1 MMSKLALV
9 LLSTLAQTV
18 VFAEASSTRLGQ
30 NDMNVQANIVVDD
43 ELVSPLQVP
52 ETGEEDLSTVKPRSL
67 RALNGNNDGSGWDHG
82 TYSVAHHSG
91 NLKVYIPPATKVG
104 DTIFLFLR
112 YVFLDSRPSD

>member
-1 MMSKLALV
+1 M
-9 LLSTLAQTV
+9 
-18 VFAEASSTRLGQ
+18 
-30 NDMNVQANIVVDD
+30 DVQADIVVAD
-43 ELVSPLQVP
+43 EVLTSIQPS
-52 ETGEEDLSTVKPRSL
+52 ETVDPPMVKPSSL

-112 YVFLDSRPSD
+112 YAFFGFEIF